1 MGSQIPGNLISAYA
15 LDALGAVFY
24 TLIMMVIAILSCIL
38 FSLLKKPH
46 NMLRPVSLR
55 VVEEIMRRES
65 GIEGH
70 MKKRQSY

>member
-15 LDALGAVFY
+15 LDALGAVYY
-24 TLIMMVIAILSCIL
+24 TLIMMAIAIMSCVLFTIL
-38 FSLLKKPH
+38 RKPYS
-46 NMLRPVSLR
+46 MARPVSLR

-65 GIEGH
+65 GVENH